1 MSDASASTSV
11 PPPSFSSDSGPT
23 MSGAMAESVWQR
35 SYQPRDLPGNEE
47 ERSANQNGGS
57 ILSPQQRSK
66 PSPKSRSLSDAVKP
80 SLDLQSITITDK
92 QRMAKDDLGVTNNP
106 LTPQKT
112 SLPALQ
118 LQSRQNAQ
126 SATSSPSHPL
136 NRAPLSPK
144 LDSAQIYGS
153 PASVLPRR
161 SRGLDFSR
169 ASTNLH
175 HSTLAESSPDS
186 SPTVGGRGV
195 NIPQR
200 RSTMSSTF
208 GSSGM
213 SGNNSHS
220 HSADRTVASSLS
232 SVNMMDSDTS
242 SSDDDD
248 DDDSM
253 NDRDDGIFTLVAQAN
268 RIGDAVARPFG
279 APAAQNPL
287 GDWIGGTS
295 PAVPNTPSF
304 QQARFRNGRRSRHG
318 SRTSGNGSKLSPAP
332 PVLKSSESSGGGYFA
347 REVLTKLHLS
357 DMSDD
362 NESQVAQTTTS
373 SSDVSRADSPRG
385 VIKRPVTRRGNL
397 LVSCMVS
404 ELFFMQTAHLSIAQ
418 AQEFC
423 SGTRRTH
430 GRERA
435 ARQ

>member
-1 MSDASASTSV
+1 MSEASASNSV
-11 PPPSFSSDSGPT
+11 PPPSFSSDSTPAI
-23 MSGAMAESVWQR
+23 SGTMAESIWQR
-35 SYQPRDLPGNEE
+35 NYQPQDLSSSE
-47 ERSANQNGGS
+47 ERSANHSNS
-57 ILSPQQRSK
+57 STASPR

-92 QRMAKDDLGVTNNP
+92 QRVAKDDLGVANNP
-106 LTPQKT
+106 LTPQKS

-126 SATSSPSHPL
+126 AATPSPSHTL

-200 RSTMSSTF
+200 RSTMSSSF
-208 GSSGM
+208 GSPGL
-213 SGNNSHS
+213 SGNISHS
-220 HSADRTVASSLS
+220 HSADRAGVASSLS
-232 SVNMMDSDTS
+232 SVNMMDSDTT

-253 NDRDDGIFTLVAQAN
+253 NDREDGIFGSVTQAN
-268 RIGDAVARPFG
+268 RIGDVASRPFG
-279 APAAQNPL
+279 APAMQNPL
-287 GDWIGGTS
+287 ADWIGGN

-304 QQARFRNGRRSRHG
+304 QQARFRSRRRSRHG
-318 SRTSGNGSKLSPAP
+318 SRTSGNSLKLGPAPLSP
-332 PVLKSSESSGGGYFA
+332 PVLKSSESSNGGYFA

-397 LVSCMVS
+397 LVSCMFS
-404 ELFFMQTAHLSIAQ
+404 KLFSMQTAHCL
-418 AQEFC
+418 
-423 SGTRRTH
+423 
-430 GRERA
+430 
-435 ARQ
+435 